1 MLSSSSPILHTFTNL
16 SIEPV
21 AIQGKVGDSA
31 TVVTYLQEGA
41 RGTGMWKV
49 CVCVIDWNWHRKRAA
64 LKIWFP
70 RHLRKEKT
78 PQKTS
83 LRSCS
88 ILNSFKD
95 IKAVCCFLPVVPH
108 QWRCKSSAGE
118 YTFAPL
124 HPVLLGKANQAKITL
139 FDLKHQD
146 SYSAVCLIAAE
157 IALRWE
163 VRPGHL
169 PVMLFQSLEHGS
181 QALYTKSKHTKRECL
196 TSVFMDA
203 VIYCLEVLDHS

>member
-1 MLSSSSPILHTFTNL
+1 MLSSPSPILHTFTDL

-21 AIQGKVGDSA
+21 AIQGKVEDSA
-31 TVVTYLQEGA
+31 TAVTYLQEGA

-49 CVCVIDWNWHRKRAA
+49 CVCNWQKLAQEESG
-64 LKIWFP
+64 LKNLVP
-70 RHLRKEKT
+70 STLTKGKK
-78 PQKTS
+78 KTS

-124 HPVLLGKANQAKITL
+124 HPVLLGKTNQAKITL

>member
-1 MLSSSSPILHTFTNL
+1 MLSSSSPILHTFTDL

-49 CVCVIDWNWHRKRAA
+49 CVCNW
-64 LKIWFP
+64 LKLAQEESGLKNLVP
-70 RHLRKEKT
+70 STLRKGKK